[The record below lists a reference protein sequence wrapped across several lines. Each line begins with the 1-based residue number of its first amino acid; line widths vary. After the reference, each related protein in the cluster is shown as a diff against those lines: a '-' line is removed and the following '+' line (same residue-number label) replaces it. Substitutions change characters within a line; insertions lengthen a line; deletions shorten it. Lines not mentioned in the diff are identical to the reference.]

1 MSEICFDSRSL
12 NPWAAIPHVYIEHI
26 FGLYMNQSV
35 IPVLLS
41 RWPSHHVVTAYQR
54 LVKH

>member
-26 FGLYMNQSV
+26 FSLYMNQPV